1 MRYVYLSIII
11 LFFALVALFAL
22 QNLQSVTASLLGL
35 QLTAPL
41 ALLIAATYL
50 LGMAT
55 GGGLFTFLRY
65 TIHKASAGPRAPP
78 VADTPKLID
87 HAP

>member
-1 MRYVYLSIII
+1 MRYVYLAVIV
-11 LFFALVALFAL
+11 LFCGLVATFAL
-22 QNLQSVTASLLGL
+22 QNLQSVTTSFVGL

-65 TIHKASAGPRAPP
+65 TIHKASAGPRVQA
-78 VADTPKLID
+78 ADTARMID
-87 HAP
+87 HTP

>member
-1 MRYVYLSIII
+1 MRYVYLAVIV
-11 LFFALVALFAL
+11 LFFAMVGTFAL
-22 QNLQSVTASLLGL
+22 QNLQSVTTSFLGL

-41 ALLIAATYL
+41 AILIAATYL

-65 TIHKASAGPRAPP
+65 TIHKASAGPRVHP
-78 VADTPKLID
+78 ADAAKMID
-87 HAP
+87 HTP